1 MINKTDLAQ
10 AVGADLTVMERD
22 ALRMR
27 DGGPFVFAQVGWSTL
42 LLLLVTMYIIR
53 AYLSSNWGDRTSILI
68 YCDHI
73 EFVQYELLLRNEEQN
88 KRETSKLE
96 SKWII
101 VHVD

>member
-1 MINKTDLAQ
+1 
-10 AVGADLTVMERD
+10 
-22 ALRMR
+22 
-27 DGGPFVFAQVGWSTL
+27 
-42 LLLLVTMYIIR
+42 MYIIR

-68 YCDHI
+68 CCDHI